1 MELDATEGRR
11 FQSKKQFK
19 GKSRMTCYAC
29 NQKGHMARDCR
40 SKNKVPRRQFNMMQ
54 RHSKE
59 KEPERNETKEGSQD
73 EDWFNVPNVKDT
85 FISVP
90 LVKEN
95 KKEEAPPVTN
105 KVPATHET
113 PSCTVRCYD
122 ACLIHY
128 DTRSMSSRR
137 SVISRK
143 EKSKKKMS
151 EVILARIPPT
161 VRTAVKN
168 NLRKRTTIC
177 HTHATS
183 TTLL

>member
-1 MELDATEGRR
+1 
-11 FQSKKQFK
+11 
-19 GKSRMTCYAC
+19 
-29 NQKGHMARDCR
+29 MARDCR

-128 DTRSMSSRR
+128 D
-137 SVISRK
+137 I
-143 EKSKKKMS
+143 KMGRGWS
-151 EVILARIPPT
+151 PSA
-161 VRTAVKN
+161 
-168 NLRKRTTIC
+168 LRKKGRSTG
-177 HTHATS
+177 THEINVITKKCDLEEGEIEEEDVGSDPSEDTADS
-183 TTLL
+183 EDSSEE